1 MSKTAIFFG
10 SSTGNTETAAEQIAK
25 KLNADL
31 FNVGD
36 NPANKLAEYDNL
48 IFGTSTWGIGDLQ
61 DDFDGFISEIEN
73 ADLSEKVVAI
83 FGFGDGDTY
92 ADSFVDGIGTI
103 YNAVKDKG
111 CKLTGFTE
119 TDSYEYDESTA
130 IVDGKFTGLP
140 LDEENQG
147 EMTDER
153 IEKWIEQIKVDF
165 K

>member
-10 SSTGNTETAAEQIAK
+10 SSTGNTETVATQIAK
-25 KLNADL
+25 KLNADI
-31 FNVGD
+31 FDVGN
-36 NPANKLAEYDNL
+36 NPADKLAEYDNL
-48 IFGTSTWGIGDLQ
+48 ILGTSTWGIGDLQ
-61 DDFDGFISEIEN
+61 DDFDSFISEIEN
-73 ADLSEKVVAI
+73 ANLTGKVVAI
-83 FGFGDGDTY
+83 FGLGDGDTY

-119 TDSYEYDESTA
+119 TEGYEYDESTA

-140 LDEENQG
+140 LDEDNQG
-147 EMTDER
+147 DMTNER
-153 IEKWIEQIKVDF
+153 IEKWVEQIKVDF